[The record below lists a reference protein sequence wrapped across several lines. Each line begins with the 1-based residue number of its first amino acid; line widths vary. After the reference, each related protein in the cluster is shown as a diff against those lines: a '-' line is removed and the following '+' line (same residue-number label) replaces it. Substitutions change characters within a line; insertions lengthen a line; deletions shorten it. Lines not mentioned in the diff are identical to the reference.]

1 MKELIVVVGGET
13 ITFEGNDLKTIDYVS
28 NNITT
33 DIGLKGKLVIM
44 DGKETIGVFS
54 QYTYWKKVK

>member
-1 MKELIVVVGGET
+1 MKELIVVVGGTE

-28 NNITT
+28 NNITS
-33 DIGLKGKLVIM
+33 DANLRNKLVIM
-44 DGKETIGVFS
+44 DGKDTVGVFS